1 MRSASYTWR
10 RREARIS
17 RFSLKTGGDD
27 LVIWVSKSQRRFLSL
42 GLKTNVDGLVIWA
55 SKSLRGVLGLG
66 LKTKWE

>member
-1 MRSASYTWR
+1 
-10 RREARIS
+10 
-17 RFSLKTGGDD
+17 
-27 LVIWVSKSQRRFLSL
+27 LVIWVSKSQRRFHGL